1 MPKKEEEMILVS
13 EEVKALCSSILT
25 DKKWEMK
32 SNYTFGNDNS
42 LIWIG
47 NGILFVDF
55 YPEVR
60 AFNFFEKILVLK
72 AIKKRIILDVIKDSQ

>member
-1 MPKKEEEMILVS
+1 MPKEEEEMIFIS

-25 DKKWEMK
+25 DEKWEMK
-32 SNYTFGNDNS
+32 SYYTFGNNNS

-47 NGILFVDF
+47 NGISFIDF

-60 AFNFFEKILVLK
+60 AFNFFEKILVFK
-72 AIKKRIILDVIKDSQ
+72 AIKKRIIFNAIKDNQ